1 MCVLDLNQKAMS
13 LLHKLSDGDREALYE
28 NLKKGNECCRGIVPE
43 IYRNDLENTL
53 LSLLEGVGANE

>member
-1 MCVLDLNQKAMS
+1 MQMLDVAQKAMS

-43 IYRNDLENTL
+43 IYRPDLEKTL
-53 LSLLEGVGANE
+53 LMLLEGVGPNE